1 MGPNSK
7 WRELVLYL
15 HYHGPTEGENWTGS
29 SLLGYGDVVFSNHS
43 IFIGNLVTGSLGQS
57 IRMRKI
63 YRGSK
68 NSDTRGTEFQF
79 QKRGGAQKIK
89 TQFFGPKRF
98 QKVHCCCCLTD
109 SQHSE
114 TFWTFRTFRMG
125 GASVN
130 NLNIAS
136 FWINKLGVAGFFVQR
151 KPSILKI
158 TNLNV

>member
-57 IRMRKI
+57 IRMRKYI
-63 YRGSK
+63 EVVKIATPVGQ
-68 NSDTRGTEFQF
+68 NSSFRKEEAH
-79 QKRGGAQKIK
+79 KRLKPSFLAQKGLK
-89 TQFFGPKRF
+89 
-98 QKVHCCCCLTD
+98 KVHCCCCLTD

-136 FWINKLGVAGFFVQR
+136 FWINKLGVTRFFVQR